1 MRHPATLQVNV
12 DHGHYVNVVEL
23 QRGRAYDL
31 ELTTIAV
38 NQRRAR
44 IELAVSVDG
53 GRESL
58 TSVEL
63 TNLPTNLGRK
73 PRIVLETAVSRRGS
87 LELSFVVEGRRVTT
101 RRVSVRKWLPT
112 RHALWLVP
120 LAVVAAALLVWLGL
134 RLFAVDAPPM
144 AVPSG
149 DGPVVTEG
157 AGREGGQAEGGGGE
171 TTAGDQPSEAESSAA
186 EGAAAGGETTA
197 AGEGS
202 AAAAGDAGDAA
213 DAPSDA
219 AAADAGDAADAP
231 SDAAAADAGDAADAP
246 SDAAAADAGEQ
257 PGPEATAVTRDW
269 TVYFRPDDPTL
280 TEEAREA
287 LRELIESIQGL
298 VGEERGIASLRLVGH
313 CALAG
318 TEAGR
323 VELSQSRAGN
333 VWRFLR
339 QNGIG
344 QPDELVVRGVGGR
357 NPVTRSE
364 EQQYLN
370 RRVEIAV
377 ELEPR
382 P

>member
-134 RLFAVDAPPM
+134 RLFAVAAPPM

-157 AGREGGQAEGGGGE
+157 AGREGGQAEVGGGE

-197 AGEGS
+197 GGESAAGEGS
-202 AAAAGDAGDAA
+202 AGAAAAEAA
-213 DAPSDA
+213 DAPTEA
-219 AAADAGDAADAP
+219 ADAADAGDA
-231 SDAAAADAGDAADAP
+231 GDAP

-370 RRVEIAV
+370 RRVEITV

>member
-197 AGEGS
+197 GGESAAGEGS
-202 AAAAGDAGDAA
+202 AG
-213 DAPSDA
+213 
-219 AAADAGDAADAP
+219 AADAGD
-231 SDAAAADAGDAADAP
+231 
-246 SDAAAADAGEQ
+246 AADAGEQ

>member
-157 AGREGGQAEGGGGE
+157 AEREGGQAELGGGE
-171 TTAGDQPSEAESSAA
+171 TTAGDQSSAAESSAA
-186 EGAAAGGETTA
+186 DGP
-197 AGEGS
+197 
-202 AAAAGDAGDAA
+202 AA
-213 DAPSDA
+213 DGPA
-219 AAADAGDAADAP
+219 AAADGPRGGRGDARRATPPAM
-231 SDAAAADAGDAADAP
+231 
-246 SDAAAADAGEQ
+246 Q
-257 PGPEATAVTRDW
+257 P
-269 TVYFRPDDPTL
+269 PTSSP
-280 TEEAREA
+280 A
-287 LRELIESIQGL
+287 
-298 VGEERGIASLRLVGH
+298 
-313 CALAG
+313 
-318 TEAGR
+318 
-323 VELSQSRAGN
+323 
-333 VWRFLR
+333 
-339 QNGIG
+339 
-344 QPDELVVRGVGGR
+344 
-357 NPVTRSE
+357 
-364 EQQYLN
+364 
-370 RRVEIAV
+370 
-377 ELEPR
+377 PR
-382 P
+382 PRR